1 MAQKLVASMPDQLDL
16 DANWQVVFT
25 AVDPT
30 SGAEV
35 SGVTFSNA
43 CLEVTQVTP
52 GTAEDLVAGPF
63 QLIPIADLNS

>member
-25 AVDPT
+25 AVDAT
-30 SGAEV
+30 TGAEV

-43 CLEVTQVTP
+43 CLEVAQVTP
-52 GTAEDLVAGPF
+52 GTAADLVSLPF
-63 QLIPIADLNS
+63 ILIPIADLNS